1 MKIRKRHQ
9 PIDFQALADDE
20 VAPMVVAFKRDAAT
34 DGELAA
40 PEFPMAEPHSET
52 ETAAPLTPPP
62 AAMELSTPAPQTV
75 AQRPDAS
82 AISTTA
88 AREPALRIAPEQ
100 APPGWPIYL
109 GAAFV
114 SILWA
119 GAPIAFAYG
128 YRQAKAP
135 FDFDPFVLA
144 VLGAMA
150 VGPAAMVWIAAYMIR
165 QGQKLGAEAG
175 RAKALAD
182 EMISPAV
189 VAGVRAGDVV
199 REVREEIAR
208 AGQVADEARETLH
221 ALRQALASESD
232 RLIEAAANSQR
243 TAHGLADSLS
253 RERTEMAVLAQTLDR
268 QATSVSDTITQQA
281 RMVAE
286 ASDLA
291 ETQLRE
297 AEAMLAARAADLTA
311 AAGEA
316 SDAARNAS
324 EDLNRHI
331 IRLESAGTGVAE
343 QISAVEQGLGEQR
356 AGLVTVAHTLRA
368 DQESFAAE
376 TETQAAQLSEFITQ
390 ARLSVTEMGD
400 RALKGGETLRQL
412 IAEAADQF
420 RELAEA
426 AKAERDEFGQST
438 LHSLEAVSDAAAQ
451 ERAKLEAQT
460 HAAIEALAEAA
471 DKTRAAAERHA
482 ETARD
487 QVDQLSEAAFAA
499 GQKANSVFEIRLAEA
514 RELIEKSANM
524 VEQAGAATARKL
536 DEGAATARATLDELA
551 GLLSEIEVRAARLP
565 GAARGQAEQVRQA
578 VTESIDELMEHARRT
593 AEETQAIDAAF
604 QDRVRRNYDM
614 LSEAVRLMGSVA
626 GAAGAPQ
633 SARERPAPPPLRVR
647 APLRERPAPPP
658 AEALELDEP
667 LPDPPLRT
675 RLQRPAP
682 PRFAPI
688 EAVEPEALELDDP
701 LPDQAPRTR
710 LRLTPTATDEEF
722 AHVFDQAGG
731 QAPAAGAE
739 DGEGWTWKD
748 LLTSLDEGGDEGAH
762 EADDEGPA
770 LGLEEVLAG
779 EITAMGIDPTA
790 LLPRGRVE
798 EIAAAVQ
805 AGDDDGARDVVRR
818 LAPAATRRLAR
829 RLFTDARLKQQAI
842 AYLDRYQDL
851 LADAARRD
859 PEGFKVATLLSSD
872 AGRVYLLIEAAAG
885 DLV

>member
-40 PEFPMAEPHSET
+40 PEFAMAEPRSGT

-62 AAMELSTPAPQTV
+62 AALELTTPAPGPL
-75 AQRPDAS
+75 AQRNETS
-82 AISTTA
+82 ALSAPA
-88 AREPALRIAPEQ
+88 AHEPPARFAPEK

-114 SILWA
+114 SVLWA

-165 QGQKLGAEAG
+165 QGQKLGAEAS

-182 EMISPAV
+182 EMVSPAV

-199 REVREEIAR
+199 REVREEITR
-208 AGQVADEARETLH
+208 AGQAADEARETLH
-221 ALRQALASESD
+221 ALRQALASESE

-243 TAHGLADSLS
+243 TAHGLADSLG

-268 QATSVSDTITQQA
+268 QATAVSDTITQQA

-297 AEAMLAARAADLTA
+297 AEAMLASRAADLTA

-331 IRLESAGTGVAE
+331 VRLETAGTGVAE

-499 GQKANSVFEIRLAEA
+499 GQKANSVFETRLAEA

-551 GLLSEIEVRAARLP
+551 GLLTEIEARAARLP
-565 GAARGQAEQVRQA
+565 SAARGQAEQVRQA

-626 GAAGAPQ
+626 GGATTMAPQ
-633 SARERPAPPPLRVR
+633 PARERPAAAPSSPLRSPPPLRAR
-647 APLRERPAPPP
+647 APLRERSAPPP
-658 AEALELDEP
+658 VEP
-667 LPDPPLRT
+667 LEPS
-675 RLQRPAP
+675 
-682 PRFAPI
+682 
-688 EAVEPEALELDDP
+688 EPEALELDDP
-701 LPDQAPRTR
+701 VPEPAREPAPRTR

-748 LLTSLDEGGDEGAH
+748 LLTSIDEGE
-762 EADDEGPA
+762 EDDTAE
-770 LGLEEVLAG
+770 LSLEEVLTG

-818 LAPAATRRLAR
+818 LAPAATRRLSR
-829 RLFTDARLKQQAI
+829 RLFTDARLRQQAS

-851 LADAARRD
+851 LTDAVRRD

>member
-9 PIDFQALADDE
+9 PIDFQALADDD
-20 VAPMVVAFKRDAAT
+20 VAPMVVSFKRDAAT
-34 DGELAA
+34 DSELAAGELAA
-40 PEFPMAEPHSET
+40 PEFPPEFPMAEPRLET
-52 ETAAPLTPPP
+52 DTAAPLSPPP
-62 AAMELSTPAPQTV
+62 AAMELSKPSPQPLAQRPEAPTPAP
-75 AQRPDAS
+75 
-82 AISTTA
+82 
-88 AREPALRIAPEQ
+88 REPVSRAEPEKAP
-100 APPGWPIYL
+100 AGWPIYL
-109 GAAFV
+109 VAGFV

-144 VLGAMA
+144 VLTAMA
-150 VGPAAMVWIAAYMIR
+150 VGPAALVWVAAYMIR
-165 QGQKLGAEAG
+165 QGQKLGAEAR
-175 RAKALAD
+175 RAKSLAD

-189 VAGVRAGDVV
+189 VAGVRVGDVV
-199 REVREEIAR
+199 QQVREEIAR
-208 AGQVADEARETLH
+208 AGQAADEARETLH
-221 ALRQALASESD
+221 ALRQALAGESE
-232 RLIEAAANSQR
+232 RLVEAAANSQR
-243 TAHGLADSLS
+243 TAHGLADSLG

-268 QATSVSDTITQQA
+268 QATAVSDTITQQA

-297 AEAMLAARAADLTA
+297 AEAMLAARAADLAA

-331 IRLESAGTGVAE
+331 VRLETAGTGVAE
-343 QISAVEQGLGEQR
+343 QISSVEQGLNEQR
-356 AGLVTVAHTLRA
+356 VGLVTVAHTLRA

-376 TETQAAQLSEFITQ
+376 TETQAAQLSEFISQ

-460 HAAIEALAEAA
+460 RAAIEALAEAA

-487 QVDQLSEAAFAA
+487 QVDQLSEAAFSA
-499 GQKANSVFEIRLAEA
+499 GQKANQVFETRLAEA
-514 RELIEKSANM
+514 RELIEQSAQM

-536 DEGAATARATLDELA
+536 DEGAATARATLDELS
-551 GLLSEIEVRAARLP
+551 GLLGEIEARAARLP
-565 GAARGQAEQVRQA
+565 MAARGQAEEVRQA

-604 QDRVRRNYDM
+604 QERVRRNYDM

-626 GAAGAPQ
+626 GAAGTMAPTPAREL
-633 SARERPAPPPLRVR
+633 ARERPAPPPLRVR
-647 APLRERPAPPP
+647 APLRERKATPPPPP
-658 AEALELDEP
+658 AAEPEALELDEP
-667 LPDPPLRT
+667 LPGP
-675 RLQRPAP
+675 RP
-682 PRFAPI
+682 
-688 EAVEPEALELDDP
+688 
-701 LPDQAPRTR
+701 R

-722 AHVFDQAGG
+722 AHVFEQAGG

-739 DGEGWTWKD
+739 DGDGWTWKD
-748 LLTSLDEGGDEGAH
+748 LLTSLDEG
-762 EADDEGPA
+762 EAEA
-770 LGLEEVLAG
+770 SEAALEEVLAT
-779 EITAMGIDPTA
+779 EITSMGIDPAA
-790 LLPRGRVE
+790 LLPRARVE

-818 LAPAATRRLAR
+818 LAPAAVRRLAR
-829 RLFTDARLKQQAI
+829 RLFTDPRLKRQATT
-842 AYLDRYQDL
+842 YLDRYQDL
-851 LADAARRD
+851 LGDAARRD
-859 PEGFKVATLLSSD
+859 PEGFMVATLLGSD

-885 DLV
+885 DVV